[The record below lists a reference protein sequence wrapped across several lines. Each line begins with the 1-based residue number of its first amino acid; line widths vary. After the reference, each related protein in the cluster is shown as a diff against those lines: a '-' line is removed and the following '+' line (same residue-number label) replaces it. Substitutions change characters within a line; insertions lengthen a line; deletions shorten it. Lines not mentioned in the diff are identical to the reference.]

1 MKNIVFVD
9 QREAGGKVQDA
20 RIILLHI
27 STQSKSHRFFLC
39 KEDKYS
45 LLT

>member
-20 RIILLHI
+20 RIILVTYLNTI
-27 STQSKSHRFFLC
+27 KITSIL
-39 KEDKYS
+39 S
-45 LLT
+45 L